1 MRGLIGKKIGMT
13 QVYNEDGTMI
23 PVTIVEAGPCTVIQ
37 VKSINND
44 GYEAVQ
50 VGFGERKAKHVNKP
64 LNGQFKKSG
73 VQPKKI
79 LMEFNIVPGFNYKQG
94 QEFNVSLFKEGD
106 RVHVSGISK
115 GAGFA
120 GVIKR
125 HNFHRQPETHGQTE
139 YLRHPG
145 SIGQASSP
153 SRVFKGMRM
162 AGHKGNKRVT
172 VKNLEIV
179 KVDIENNMLV
189 IKGAVPGAN
198 NNIVAITK

>member
-13 QVYNEDGTMI
+13 QVYNEEGNMI
-23 PVTIVEAGPCTVIQ
+23 PVTLVEAGPCTVIQ
-37 VKSINND
+37 IKSVNND

-50 VGFGERKAKHVNKP
+50 VGFGERKPKHVNKP

-179 KVDIENNMLV
+179 KVDIQNNMLV

>member
-13 QVYNEDGTMI
+13 QVYNEEGTMI

-50 VGFGERKAKHVNKP
+50 VGFGERKEKHVNKP

-198 NNIVAITK
+198 NKIVAITK

>member
-13 QVYNEDGTMI
+13 QVYNEEGTMI

-79 LMEFNIVPGFNYKQG
+79 LMEFNIVPSFNYKQG

>member
-1 MRGLIGKKIGMT
+1 
-13 QVYNEDGTMI
+13 
-23 PVTIVEAGPCTVIQ
+23 
-37 VKSINND
+37 
-44 GYEAVQ
+44 
-50 VGFGERKAKHVNKP
+50 
-64 LNGQFKKSG
+64 
-73 VQPKKI
+73 
-79 LMEFNIVPGFNYKQG
+79 MEFNIVPGFNYKQG

>member
-13 QVYNEDGTMI
+13 QVYNEEGTMI

-106 RVHVSGISK
+106 RVHASGISK

-125 HNFHRQPETHGQTE
+125 HNFQRQPETHGQTE

>member
-13 QVYNEDGTMI
+13 QVYNEEGTMV